1 MRDEHCCLMLNNSV
15 INEIFDIYNAKKK
28 PFSII
33 FSFRFS
39 VGPPLV
45 APWGPKNLWSKALYM

>member
-1 MRDEHCCLMLNNSV
+1 MKYLTFTMQ
-15 INEIFDIYNAKKK
+15 KKK
-28 PFSII
+28 TFSII